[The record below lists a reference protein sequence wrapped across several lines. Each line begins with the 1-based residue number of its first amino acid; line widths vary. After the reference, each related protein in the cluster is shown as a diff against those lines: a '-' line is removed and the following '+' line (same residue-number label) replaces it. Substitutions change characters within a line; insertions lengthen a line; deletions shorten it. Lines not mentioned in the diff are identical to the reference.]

1 MKFFF
6 GTSNIAIIYFDYLEY
21 KKDGDG
27 VKLVEKIVKLAIST
41 GLSIIVAAMIGA
53 IVLKAATAFIGIGA
67 IIGVLIG
74 LINTRLNLMDFFS
87 LISKLRSKESNL
99 NDICLKHSIK
109 KLKFHKF

>member
-1 MKFFF
+1 MI
-6 GTSNIAIIYFDYLEY
+6 TSTNFMNILWGVNLFVGVGAAIAFIALIYFDYLEY

-53 IVLKAATAFIGIGA
+53 IVLKAATAFIGIGTL
-67 IIGVLIG
+67 IGVLIG

-87 LISKLRSKESNL
+87 LISKL
-99 NDICLKHSIK
+99 K
-109 KLKFHKF
+109 KQWPF